1 MPGEGQGQGQGQG
14 DDPARLAVALVARLT
29 LQEKVDQLQNHAPAI
44 PRLGIPAY
52 DWWNESLHGVARN
65 GRATVFPQA
74 IGLGATFDE
83 DLLGRVAR
91 AIADEARAKLAVTR
105 SVEGDTDRYQG
116 LTFFAPN
123 VNILRDPRWGRGQET
138 YGEDPFLT
146 SRLAVAYVR
155 GLQGQ
160 AQGQAQGQG
169 REPEPGPGPG
179 PAPASEPALAASP
192 RYLRAAAVA
201 KHFAAHSGPELTRHA
216 FDARVE
222 AHDLADTYL
231 PQFEAVV
238 REAGVAGIMA
248 AYNRINGVPCV
259 TSATLLGEV
268 LRKQWGFQG
277 FVVGDCGAVQDVV
290 TGHRTAIDEMHAAA
304 QALRAGTDL
313 DCGDTYRHLTDA
325 VAAGLITEGEID
337 RAAARLF
344 AVRFR
349 LGLLGFS
356 GGAEAEANPNANP
369 NATHLALAREAA
381 QKSLVLLTNGG
392 VLPVGA
398 AVHRIAVLGPLA
410 DDVEVLLGNYHGEPT
425 APVTLLAGI
434 EAAARGRGISVQHAE
449 GVGLTGRSLAGLV
462 PAVALAQDADLVI
475 AVLGLSAVLEGEE
488 GDPAGQNPAGDR
500 QDLGLPGAQPA
511 LLAALLRTGKPTVV
525 ILTGGGALAL
535 PQSVRPPDA
544 VLVAWYPGE
553 QGGNAVADVLFGD
566 VAPSGRLPIT
576 FYRSIKDLPPFTDYG
591 MRGRTYRYFEG
602 KPLFPFGHGLTYSQ
616 IAYREIG
623 ATLTP
628 SQSSSSFPSSVH
640 VHAVIENRGHLPVE
654 EVVQVFA
661 RPHALTPGDPSRS
674 LVAFRRVSV
683 SAGQQ
688 QAVGFELASRT
699 FTRVDRQGHRQPVGG
714 SWDLIV
720 GGLSV
725 TVELPP

>member
-1 MPGEGQGQGQGQG
+1 MPGEGQGQGQR
-14 DDPARLAVALVARLT
+14 DDPARLAAALVARLT

-74 IGLGATFDE
+74 IGLAATFDE

-160 AQGQAQGQG
+160 GHG
-169 REPEPGPGPG
+169 
-179 PAPASEPALAASP
+179 
-192 RYLRAAAVA
+192 YLRAAAVA

-313 DCGDTYRHLTDA
+313 DCGDTYRHLTGA

-337 RAAARLF
+337 RAAVRLF

-349 LGLLGFS
+349 LGLLGVS
-356 GGAEAEANPNANP
+356 GLAGGDEAHRARATPTDTAAGEAEASP

-410 DDVEVLLGNYHGEPT
+410 DDVEVLLGNYHGDPT

-434 EAAARGRGISVQHAE
+434 QAAARGRGISVQHAE

-462 PAVALAQDADLVI
+462 PAVALARDADLVI

-525 ILTGGGALAL
+525 ILTGGGALSL

-544 VLVAWYPGE
+544 VLMAWYPGE

-576 FYRSIKDLPPFTDYG
+576 FYRSVKDLPPFTDYG

-602 KPLFPFGHGLTYSQ
+602 KPLFPFGHGLTYSPV
-616 IAYREIG
+616 AYREIG
-623 ATLTP
+623 ALIP
-628 SQSSSSFPSSVH
+628 SSPRSSSSVD
-640 VHAVIENRGHLPVE
+640 VHAVIENRGHFPVQ

-661 RPHALTPGDPSRS
+661 RPHAVTPGDPSRS
-674 LVAFRRVSV
+674 LVAFRRVSL

-688 QAVGFELASRT
+688 QSVGFELAPRT
-699 FTRVDRQGHRQPVGG
+699 FTRVDRQGHRQTVGG